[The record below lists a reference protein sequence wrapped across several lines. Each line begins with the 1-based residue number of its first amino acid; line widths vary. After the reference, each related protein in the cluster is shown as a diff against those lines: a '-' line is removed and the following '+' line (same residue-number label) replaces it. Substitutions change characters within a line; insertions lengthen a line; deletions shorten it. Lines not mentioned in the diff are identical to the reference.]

1 MSPTRRRNRFVLKC
15 ALLIL
20 AGAGANPIAAETPAT
35 APTAASGPTASP
47 QFLSQLREINA
58 KGLAIKD
65 LRAEFVQEK
74 QSALLRKPLVSRGH
88 VLARGDTSLW
98 QTDAPEPTVMTC
110 NPRQLRL
117 YYPDRHV
124 VEEYPIA
131 SRLGMLAASP
141 LPSLDVILQNFTVWP
156 DVGDGLAAAS
166 GGAPEGLVAVRMT
179 PATEDVRRYVDH
191 ARVLL
196 DPKRGLVLVFEMVDP
211 DSERTVIRF
220 SNVQTDTGL
229 TDADVQL
236 HLPGDVKVVRPLGN
250 PDGEGR

>member
-1 MSPTRRRNRFVLKC
+1 MSRTRRTIGFVLEC
-15 ALLIL
+15 ALVAL
-20 AGAGANPIAAETPAT
+20 AQGLPVIAATPAT
-35 APTAASGPTASP
+35 APSATSAPAASPA
-47 QFLSQLREINA
+47 FLAQLRQINA

-65 LRAEFVQEK
+65 LRAAFVQEK
-74 QSALLRKPLVSRGH
+74 HSALLRKPLVSRGH
-88 VLARGDTSLW
+88 VLAKGDTSLW

-141 LPSLDVILQNFTVWP
+141 LPSLDVILQNFTVSP
-156 DVGDGLAAAS
+156 DSGDGLAAPSDSAS
-166 GGAPEGLVAVRMT
+166 SGLVAVRMT
-179 PATEDVRRYVDH
+179 PATDDVRRYVDH

-196 DPKRGLVLVFEMVDP
+196 DPQRGLVLVFEMVDP
-211 DSERTVIRF
+211 DGEQTVIRF

-250 PDGEGR
+250 RDGEAR

>member
-1 MSPTRRRNRFVLKC
+1 VTSARAVSVV
-15 ALLIL
+15 
-20 AGAGANPIAAETPAT
+20 AATSAT
-35 APTAASGPTASP
+35 APSATSAPTASP
-47 QFLSQLREINA
+47 QFLAQLHEINA

-65 LRAEFVQEK
+65 LRADFVQAK

-88 VLARGDTSLW
+88 VLAKGDTSMW
-98 QTDAPEPTVMTC
+98 QTDGPEPTQMTC

-141 LPSLDVILQNFTVWP
+141 LPSLDVIQQNFKVLP
-156 DVGDGLAAAS
+156 DAGDGLPAPTGAS
-166 GGAPEGLVAVRMT
+166 GLVAVRMT
-179 PATEDVRRYVDH
+179 PATDDVGRYVDH

-196 DPKRGLVLVFEMVDP
+196 DPQRGLVLVFEMVDP
-211 DSERTVIRF
+211 DGERTVIRF
-220 SNVQTDTGL
+220 SNVQTDAGI

-236 HLPGDVKVVRPLGN
+236 HLPTDVKVERPLGN
-250 PDGEGR
+250 RDEEGR